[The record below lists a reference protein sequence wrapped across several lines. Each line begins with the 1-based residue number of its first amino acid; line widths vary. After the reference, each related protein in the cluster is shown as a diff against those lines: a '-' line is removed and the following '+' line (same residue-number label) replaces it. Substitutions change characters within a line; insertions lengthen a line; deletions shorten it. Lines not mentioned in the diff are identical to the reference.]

1 MEVGKEETVR
11 PDVRL
16 SLSLSRQVNL
26 FRVSWQ
32 SEVASCD
39 RHIQRKMQDAK
50 SRDP

>member
-16 SLSLSRQVNL
+16 SLSRQVNL
-26 FRVSWQ
+26 FRFSWQ